1 MSNFVKILKKH
12 TPNWNFNRNTKYQSM
27 KKLLMMAVGL
37 LLAGSAAAITPD
49 KAWNELY
56 PQIEKSIEQP
66 TFRAKDYK
74 LFDYGKKSK
83 TKGFLYTELINKVID
98 VCSREGGGRVI
109 VPKGTRSEEHT
120 SELQSQR

>member
-1 MSNFVKILKKH
+1 
-12 TPNWNFNRNTKYQSM
+12 M
-27 KKLLMMAVGL
+27 KKLLLMAVGL

-74 LFDYGKKSK
+74 LFD
-83 TKGFLYTELINKVID
+83 
-98 VCSREGGGRVI
+98 
-109 VPKGTRSEEHT
+109 
-120 SELQSQR
+120 

>member
-1 MSNFVKILKKH
+1 
-12 TPNWNFNRNTKYQSM
+12 M

-37 LLAGSAAAITPD
+37 LLTGSAAAITPD

-74 LFDYGKKSK
+74 IFDYGKNPKPKDFSIPNLSTKSSTCARAK
-83 TKGFLYTELINKVID
+83 AAAA
-98 VCSREGGGRVI
+98 
-109 VPKGTRSEEHT
+109 
-120 SELQSQR
+120 